1 MATTAGGR
9 SPAMSMKLL
18 VHTKAGRVLF
28 AEAGKDVVDFLFSLL
43 ALPVGTAVGLLGRRS
58 MPGSAGDLYASVQR
72 LDADYLLPGAD
83 IDALL
88 RPAVPSNI
96 SLLCLPG
103 PSSSAASKR
112 VFWCGED
119 HSRSYCY
126 IYAPPPPPPPPPQH
140 NYVTEASGGACP
152 ACAKPMTKEMRWAR
166 SDSGGSGQAAVSAAT
181 GRAKGFVQGVVT
193 YTVTDNLTVT
203 PMSAISSI
211 TLLNTFRVRDLSAL
225 QEKIVRIGYKEGLAI
240 LKASLQSKTVL
251 TDVFLAHKATRLH
264 DRLPKLG
271 SLLSALVAVL
281 GVLLVCNAGYE
292 FLPQLII
299 N

>member
-112 VFWCGED
+112 VFWC
-119 HSRSYCY
+119 
-126 IYAPPPPPPPPPQH
+126 
-140 NYVTEASGGACP
+140 